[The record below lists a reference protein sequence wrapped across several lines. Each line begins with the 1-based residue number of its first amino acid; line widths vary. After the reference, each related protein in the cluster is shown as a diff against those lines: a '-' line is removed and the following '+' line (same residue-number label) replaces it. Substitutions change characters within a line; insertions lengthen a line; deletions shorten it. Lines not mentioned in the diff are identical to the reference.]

1 MDSMMAQTYQMIGKP
16 QMQTDQESESDIKL
30 KRRLQEIM
38 QKDGIKQVEV
48 SRETGI
54 NISSLSLWLKGSLQ
68 GHSVKIA
75 DKVKS
80 YLENYMS
87 NKPRMNS
94 HHFSKLNY
102 LKQPNDRIQDGTLFD
117 QPENQFGSLIP
128 LKIELE
134 VEGGKRIK
142 EVMLWDKNE
151 PYLTLDK
158 FTLILL
164 QEYNLSSAYE
174 QEIQSQIKR

>member
-1 MDSMMAQTYQMIGKP
+1 M
-16 QMQTDQESESDIKL
+16 
-30 KRRLQEIM
+30 
-38 QKDGIKQVEV
+38 
-48 SRETGI
+48 
-54 NISSLSLWLKGSLQ
+54 
-68 GHSVKIA
+68 
-75 DKVKS
+75 
-80 YLENYMS
+80 
-87 NKPRMNS
+87 
-94 HHFSKLNY
+94 
-102 LKQPNDRIQDGTLFD
+102 
-117 QPENQFGSLIP
+117 
-128 LKIELE
+128 KIELE